1 MIKKIIS
8 VVGARPNFMKVAP
21 IHKAFSKL
29 RIKDEEFL
37 DSPSSSRLA
46 AGEPSRTH
54 RMPTEHN
61 KINTAHHNRLTIQH
75 LICHTGQHY
84 DEKMS
89 DIFFH
94 HLGLPKPDYYLGI
107 GSGSHAEQTAR
118 IMIEF
123 EKVLLKEKPDLVI
136 VVGDVNS
143 TIACSLTAKKLHIKV
158 AHIEAGLRSFDR
170 DMPEE
175 LNRILTD
182 SISDYLFV
190 TEQSG
195 LVNLKNEG
203 VDSGKIFFVGNCMI
217 DSLINILDVSAKSNI
232 LNELKLD
239 PHNFVLVTMHR
250 PSNVDTEERLTELV
264 KLLSSVSK
272 KRKIVFPVHP
282 RTKNN
287 LESFR
292 LLDKLNANVI
302 LTDPIGYIDF
312 VALIKNAELIL
323 TDSGGIQ
330 EESTYLGI
338 QCITLRKST
347 ERPSTVEVGTNQLV
361 GEDFEKAEQVA
372 IKILNGFR
380 KTGKI
385 PELWDG
391 NSAERIV
398 DILTDKL
405 IQV

>member
-29 RIKDEEFL
+29 RIKDEECSAL
-37 DSPSSSRLA
+37 PSSSL
-46 AGEPSRTH
+46 
-54 RMPTEHN
+54 RMTTEDN
-61 KINTAHHNRLTIQH
+61 KLTTAHYTQPTIQH

-203 VDSGKIFFVGNCMI
+203 VDQSKIFFVGNCMI

-250 PSNVDTEERLTELV
+250 PSNVDTQERLTELA
-264 KLLSSVSK
+264 KLLSSLSK

-282 RTKNN
+282 RTKKN
-287 LESFR
+287 LESFG
-292 LLDKLNANVI
+292 LLNKLDANVL

-312 VALIKNAELIL
+312 ISLVKNAELIL

-361 GEDFEKAEQVA
+361 GEDFEKAEHA
-372 IKILNGFR
+372 ALNILNGFR
-380 KTGKI
+380 KSGNI

-391 NSAERIV
+391 KSAERIA
-398 DILTDKL
+398 DILIDKL
-405 IQV
+405 FQV

>member
-37 DSPSSSRLA
+37 GLPSSSL
-46 AGEPSRTH
+46 
-54 RMPTEHN
+54 RMTTEDN
-61 KINTAHHNRLTIQH
+61 KIVTANYNQLTIQH

-203 VDSGKIFFVGNCMI
+203 VDQGKIFFVGNCMI
-217 DSLINILDVSAKSNI
+217 DSLINILDVSSKSNI

-239 PHNFVLVTMHR
+239 PDNFVLVTMHR

-264 KLLSSVSK
+264 KLLSSISK

-282 RTKNN
+282 RTKKN
-287 LESFR
+287 LERFG

-312 VALIKNAELIL
+312 VALIKNTELIL

-361 GEDFEKAEQVA
+361 GEDFDKAEQAA

-380 KTGKI
+380 KAGKI

-391 NSAERIV
+391 KSAERIV
-398 DILTDKL
+398 DILTNKL
-405 IQV
+405 FQV

>member
-37 DSPSSSRLA
+37 GLPSSSL
-46 AGEPSRTH
+46 
-54 RMPTEHN
+54 RMTTEDN
-61 KINTAHHNRLTIQH
+61 KIVTANYNQLTIQH

-203 VDSGKIFFVGNCMI
+203 VDQGKIFFVGNCMI
-217 DSLINILDVSAKSNI
+217 DSLINILDVSSKSNI

-239 PHNFVLVTMHR
+239 PDNFVLVTMHR

-264 KLLSSVSK
+264 KLLSSISK
-272 KRKIVFPVHP
+272 KRKIVFPVV
-282 RTKNN
+282 R
-287 LESFR
+287 
-292 LLDKLNANVI
+292 
-302 LTDPIGYIDF
+302 
-312 VALIKNAELIL
+312 
-323 TDSGGIQ
+323 
-330 EESTYLGI
+330 
-338 QCITLRKST
+338 
-347 ERPSTVEVGTNQLV
+347 
-361 GEDFEKAEQVA
+361 
-372 IKILNGFR
+372 
-380 KTGKI
+380 
-385 PELWDG
+385 
-391 NSAERIV
+391 
-398 DILTDKL
+398 
-405 IQV
+405 